1 MGLLNLDQETAFGSG
16 EASSVL
22 AAGEQEKPRVCG
34 NQDQTPP
41 PNHWPLYPTPE
52 RMEANGGCAE
62 WSPPPMPV
70 ATPAPAPMHQMP
82 MMTPPLPPQ
91 PPPPASQTAK
101 ECFEESVAGAED
113 ASNKVPLCSGCRLRI
128 TDEFFLNAVERKWH
142 LNCLKCVEC
151 GVELEGQKSCFMK
164 NGSIFCK
171 EDFLRIFDKKCARC
185 FRDISGLVIR
195 AKNCLF
201 HPDCF
206 SCTMCEAVLRKG
218 DFYAIVD
225 DRLYCQKHYERVQN
239 LQPPPQPHPPYPT
252 PPSNQPH
259 LPPHGFHPHH
269 PMQLAMGPHD
279 DPGMFPYP
287 PGGGADYPHPQFE
300 PGWFPPPPPGAEYMP
315 GMHGPHPPP
324 GAEFSPFENNNE
336 PKKKRPGRKRRPK
349 VNAEAAAFAAMNG
362 YSGSVEGA
370 YPPGMDG
377 GAAGKAKRAR
387 TSFKH
392 HQLRIMKAHFQI
404 NQNPDSR
411 ELKML
416 SQKTNLDKKV
426 LQVWFQ
432 NARAKWRR
440 TKAQDGSGG
449 TVPPGPLS
457 TGSSDDCGTMMQGL
471 ESSGGGELGS
481 PTMSD
486 CGDAMSNAMIS
497 CC

>member
-1 MGLLNLDQETAFGSG
+1 MRANLTA
-16 EASSVL
+16 
-22 AAGEQEKPRVCG
+22 
-34 NQDQTPP
+34 
-41 PNHWPLYPTPE
+41 
-52 RMEANGGCAE
+52 
-62 WSPPPMPV
+62 
-70 ATPAPAPMHQMP
+70 APALLGKGERNRNNRSKSRRLLRLTIP
-82 MMTPPLPPQ
+82 
-91 PPPPASQTAK
+91 S
-101 ECFEESVAGAED
+101 
-113 ASNKVPLCSGCRLRI
+113 CSI
-128 TDEFFLNAVERKWH
+128 SD
-142 LNCLKCVEC
+142 
-151 GVELEGQKSCFMK
+151 
-164 NGSIFCK
+164 
-171 EDFLRIFDKKCARC
+171 RIFDKKCGRC

-239 LQPPPQPHPPYPT
+239 NLPQPHPPYPT
-252 PPSNQPH
+252 PPNQPH
-259 LPPHGFHPHH
+259 GFHHPHH
-269 PMQLAMGPHD
+269 PMHQFAMGPHD
-279 DPGMFPYP
+279 DPMFPYP
-287 PGGGADYPHPQFE
+287 PGGADYPHPQFE

-315 GMHGPHPPP
+315 GMGPGGLHGPHPPP

-362 YSGSVEGA
+362 YSGSVEGV

-426 LQVWFQ
+426 LQVRCPLHIVEMCQICNQNPSPTLFPQTIILLTPLCSIRQVWFQ

-471 ESSGGGELGS
+471 DSSGGGGGVQGMGIGS
-481 PTMSD
+481 PAMSD
-486 CGDAMSNAMIS
+486 CGESASAAAASNAMIS